1 MKLSK
6 NFNLSEFEKSNTAD
20 LKGIDNRVSTHNN
33 PELITKNIQDLV
45 TYVLQPLRDKL
56 NKPIYISSGFRCEKL
71 NKLIGG
77 VKTSQHLLGQ
87 AADITYS
94 GNIEELYE
102 YIEMIN
108 LPVDQVIL
116 YKNKNFIHISYS
128 KRNRRQYLVN

>member
-6 NFNLSEFEKSNTAD
+6 NFNLHEFEKSKTAD
-20 LKGIDNRVSTHNN
+20 LKGIDNRISNSNN
-33 PELITKNIQDLV
+33 PDLTTKNLKDLV

-56 NKPIYISSGFRCEKL
+56 NKPIYISSGFRCEEL
-71 NKLIGG
+71 NKIVGG
-77 VKTSQHLLGQ
+77 VNTSQHLIGQ

-94 GNIEELYE
+94 GDIEELYE
-102 YIEMIN
+102 YIKLIN

-128 KRNRRQYLVN
+128 KRHRRQYLIN